1 MLNRQATASTVSLR
15 TSKRARAQI
24 VMLLAQFL
32 LGMGVNLIGL
42 PSETS
47 GVALGVTV
55 AALVGHVA
63 IALGLTVGAILTVR
77 LAASMPGH
85 RALAWSG
92 LLLVVVTIA
101 AGVPTML
108 LDSNWWSYL
117 MAVGFAALLVVYGR
131 LYLVAVRDG
140 ARRAG

>member
-131 LYLVAVRDG
+131 LYLLVVRDG

>member
-47 GVALGVTV
+47 GVA
-55 AALVGHVA
+55 
-63 IALGLTVGAILTVR
+63 
-77 LAASMPGH
+77 
-85 RALAWSG
+85 RA
-92 LLLVVVTIA
+92 
-101 AGVPTML
+101 
-108 LDSNWWSYL
+108 
-117 MAVGFAALLVVYGR
+117 
-131 LYLVAVRDG
+131 
-140 ARRAG
+140 

>member
-47 GVALGVTV
+47 GVARGVTV
-55 AALVGHVA
+55 TALVGHVA

-77 LAASMPGH
+77 LAASTPGFA
-85 RALAWSG
+85 ALAWSG

-101 AGVPTML
+101 AGVLTML

-140 ARRAG
+140 ARRAA

>member
-1 MLNRQATASTVSLR
+1 
-15 TSKRARAQI
+15 
-24 VMLLAQFL
+24 
-32 LGMGVNLIGL
+32 
-42 PSETS
+42 
-47 GVALGVTV
+47 VTV

-101 AGVPTML
+101 AGVLTML
-108 LDSNWWSYL
+108 LVSNWWSYL
-117 MAVGFAALLVVYGR
+117 MAIGFAALLVVYGR